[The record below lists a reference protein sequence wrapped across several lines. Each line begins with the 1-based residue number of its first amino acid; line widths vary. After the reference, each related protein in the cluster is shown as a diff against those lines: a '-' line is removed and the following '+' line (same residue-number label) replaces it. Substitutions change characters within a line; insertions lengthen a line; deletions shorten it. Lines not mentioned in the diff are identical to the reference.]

1 MEEWNLVDW
10 DIFSIEIDFTP
21 LEVIHYVGITSTTGI
36 TGRCG
41 KSPENK
47 AKVKNL
53 VIPFQPSCQI
63 EHVSGTYLDTP
74 MGDPEFKAGLYGLSF
89 IINC

>member
-10 DIFSIEIDFTP
+10 DLFSIEIDFTP
-21 LEVIHYVGITSTTGI
+21 QQVIHYVGITTTAGM

-41 KSPENK
+41 KSPSNK
-47 AKVKNL
+47 SKVKNL

-63 EHVSGTYLDTP
+63 QHVSGTYIDTP
-74 MGDPEFKAGLYGLSF
+74 MGEFKAGLYGLSF
-89 IINC
+89 IIDC